1 MTTLLVTNQGHVRTL
16 TLHRP
21 ERLNAFTAEAY
32 GTLADALISADDD
45 DGVHAIVLTGA
56 GRAFSSGVD
65 LDALRAGDVADFSRT
80 FRRLLETLI
89 ELRTPLIAAVHGAAV
104 GFGATILL
112 HCDIV
117 VVAHDA
123 RIRFPFTQLGTAP
136 EAASSLLLTAAIGSQ
151 RASEILLTSR
161 WVSGEE
167 AAAIGLAAVSAP
179 VDEVLGRALDIA
191 AKITQQHQGAV
202 VAAKHLIKASAADI
216 RAAIDRETAS
226 AERLGPIGTS
236 SHHGPTAAPQ

>member
-1 MTTLLVTNQGHVRTL
+1 MTTLLTADQGSVRTL

-32 GTLADALISADDD
+32 DTLADALASADADEE
-45 DGVHAIVLTGA
+45 VRAIVLAGA

-65 LDALRAGDVADFSRT
+65 LDALRAGDIADFSRT
-80 FRRLLETLI
+80 FHRLLETLI
-89 ELRTPLIAAVHGAAV
+89 ELRTPLIAAVHGPAV

-117 VVAHDA
+117 VVADDA

-161 WVSGEE
+161 WVSGRD
-167 AAAIGLAAVSAP
+167 AATIGLAAVSAP
-179 VDEVLGRALDIA
+179 AEEVFARAMQIATTIAQQHRGAVMA
-191 AKITQQHQGAV
+191 AKQ
-202 VAAKHLIKASAADI
+202 LIKASAADI
-216 RAAIDRETAS
+216 RAAIERETATAS
-226 AERLGPIGTS
+226 RLGPI
-236 SHHGPTAAPQ
+236 